1 MNHILL
7 TDLLKEMH
15 VDSVGTTSNK
25 TLDNPMVPTKED
37 VLLMNDEREQKKK
50 KLSALRLRQGE
61 SWVNYK
67 AP

>member
-25 TLDNPMVPTKED
+25 TLDNPMVATKED

>member
-15 VDSVGTTSNK
+15 VDSVGTTFNK